1 MPEDPRLERIY
12 EGIELVGCVGNP
24 AARTMCIMSFVA
36 CLAGEG
42 RTDAPMTASP
52 VIRAFAIIIND
63 RMPPEV
69 RRRLKPFAPRI
80 IGTNDGLDEARTE
93 LLRRA
98 LAEEVLPLVLGGRD
112 AGHAPVRGRR
122 GVLGRAWIGLFKGG
136 LRRRIADLLDQAAYD
151 QRPELGIDLAH
162 AAGEILSLYALE
174 AGNSEEGGRFW
185 GKAIEILDRLCNVG
199 AETRAPGV
207 RPDRLEW
214 LERTVATHERVV
226 GRGDA
231 ELAPPPPPPP
241 GLPTWLSG
249 AA

>member
-1 MPEDPRLERIY
+1 
-12 EGIELVGCVGNP
+12 
-24 AARTMCIMSFVA
+24 
-36 CLAGEG
+36 
-42 RTDAPMTASP
+42 
-52 VIRAFAIIIND
+52 
-63 RMPPEV
+63 
-69 RRRLKPFAPRI
+69 
-80 IGTNDGLDEARTE
+80 
-93 LLRRA
+93 
-98 LAEEVLPLVLGGRD
+98 
-112 AGHAPVRGRR
+112 
-122 GVLGRAWIGLFKGG
+122 
-136 LRRRIADLLDQAAYD
+136 IADLLDQAAYD

-174 AGNSEEGGRFW
+174 AGNSDEEGRFW

-199 AETRAPGV
+199 AETRAPGG

-214 LERTVATHERVV
+214 LERIVATHERVV